1 MISNIQSMGDIKKAG
16 QKEEKKRSSDP
27 VQADGRDHMIAAS
40 IGLVSF
46 PPGQIE
52 SSDKVIIAADEALY
66 QAKKAGRDRVIRA
79 RGTVRKR
86 KKKIRMRK

>member
-1 MISNIQSMGDIKKAG
+1 MAEQILN
-16 QKEEKKRSSDP
+16 RLSDP

-66 QAKKAGRDRVIRA
+66 QAKKLG
-79 RGTVRKR
+79 GNQYFFLEGK
-86 KKKIRMRK
+86 

>member
-1 MISNIQSMGDIKKAG
+1 
-16 QKEEKKRSSDP
+16 
-27 VQADGRDHMIAAS
+27 MIAAS

-66 QAKKAGRDRVIRA
+66 QAKKLGGNQYFFLEGVLSKTNAE
-79 RGTVRKR
+79 
-86 KKKIRMRK
+86 